1 MQTSCSPREHL
12 SSSHYLHDTAL
23 IWLENLAFIKYDLL
37 FEAKDGFSVKSE
49 LRRHQFW
56 AVLKSTA
63 HSFLHNCLSDQP
75 TISQRW
81 HRNRCKPFVRYTR
94 AAKPYLRNTWIRAAS
109 GSSEVTLSPP
119 HLWPEPW
126 PCPVNSR
133 GRRRP
138 RRLEAPW
145 GTGSGGA
152 VGGRFRLNC
161 LAGLAVRTTATKWR
175 QLMAVEARSD
185 CLAGG
190 SRRIESRDREGLR
203 HRAPFGIGLWLKC
216 YVEQEVALRTYVQ
229 VFREIREYAKSQGNA
244 RNL

>member
-37 FEAKDGFSVKSE
+37 FGAKDGFSVKSE

-126 PCPVNSR
+126 PCPANSR

-138 RRLEAPW
+138 RRLEAPLRDGERRGGRW
-145 GTGSGGA
+145 PVPTELLGGTGRPHDCNKMAPTHGGRGTVGLPGRRLQKDREQGQGGA
-152 VGGRFRLNC
+152 Q
-161 LAGLAVRTTATKWR
+161 T
-175 QLMAVEARSD
+175 
-185 CLAGG
+185 
-190 SRRIESRDREGLR
+190 
-203 HRAPFGIGLWLKC
+203 
-216 YVEQEVALRTYVQ
+216 
-229 VFREIREYAKSQGNA
+229 
-244 RNL
+244 